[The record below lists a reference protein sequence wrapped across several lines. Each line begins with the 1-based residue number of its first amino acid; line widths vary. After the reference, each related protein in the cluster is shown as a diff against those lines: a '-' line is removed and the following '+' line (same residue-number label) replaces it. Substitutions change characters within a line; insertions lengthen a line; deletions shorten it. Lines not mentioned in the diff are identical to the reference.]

1 MAGSRACYPTHMVE
15 TMRVAH
21 LSDLHL
27 LSLEGVRWLEL
38 ANKRWIGRLNLLA
51 RRSRHHHNHVV
62 EAMIQDI
69 NAQAMDHVVCTGD
82 VTNLGLAAEF
92 RFARRCL
99 EALALGPSGVT
110 VIPGNHDVYVPEAVD
125 HFGSFFGDFCRTDA
139 DWHDGDGTGP
149 VWPMVRVRGPVAVI
163 GLCSSVPTP
172 WFTAYGRIDLG
183 QIERLRGVLASPAL
197 QDKLRIVAI
206 HHPPA
211 GKMARHPT
219 RGLRNWGALVEL
231 LAETGAE
238 LVLHGHEH
246 RDLRHDIAGPHGA
259 RIPVLGIQSGSYH
272 GVRADHTARYRIFD
286 VARAAP
292 APGARPRLVAY
303 HQRVWDPE
311 RAAFVEDT
319 CRGSLPPADGP
330 PETPPETAPEPARD
344 DPA

>member
-1 MAGSRACYPTHMVE
+1 MVE
-15 TMRVAH
+15 TMRIAH

-27 LSLEGVRWLEL
+27 FSMRGVRWLDL

-82 VTNLGLAAEF
+82 VTNLGLATEF
-92 RFARRCL
+92 RFARACL
-99 EALALGPSGVT
+99 EALALGPAGVT
-110 VIPGNHDVYVPEAVD
+110 VIPGNHDVYVQQAVV
-125 HFGSFFGDFCRTDA
+125 HFGSFFGDYCRADP
-139 DWHDGDGTGP
+139 DWHHGETQAGP
-149 VWPMVRVRGPVAVI
+149 VWPVVRVRGPVAII

-172 WFTAYGRIDLG
+172 WFTAYGRIDAG
-183 QIERLRGVLASPAL
+183 QLERLRTALTSPAL
-197 QDKLRIVAI
+197 ADKLRLVAI

-219 RGLRNWGALVEL
+219 RGLRNWEALVDL

-246 RDLRHDIAGPHGA
+246 RDLRHDIAGPGGA

-272 GVRADHTARYRIFD
+272 GVRAEHTARYRIFD
-286 VARAAP
+286 VSLAAP
-292 APGARPRLVAY
+292 APGTRPRLVAY
-303 HQRVWDPE
+303 HQRVWDPD
-311 RAAFVEDT
+311 RCGFVEDA

-330 PETPPETAPEPARD
+330 PEEPPETLSHDPAR
-344 DPA
+344 PPE

>member
-1 MAGSRACYPTHMVE
+1 MVE

-38 ANKRWIGRLNLLA
+38 ANKRWLGGLNLLA

-82 VTNLGLAAEF
+82 LTNLGLATEF
-92 RFARRCL
+92 RFARRCFD
-99 EALALGPSGVT
+99 ALSLGPDGVT
-110 VIPGNHDVYVPEAVD
+110 VIPGNHDAYVHEAVA
-125 HFGSFFGDFCRTDA
+125 HFGSFFGDYCRPDA
-139 DWHDGDGTGP
+139 DWHGDHDGAP
-149 VWPMVRVRGPVAVI
+149 VWPAVRVRGPVAII

-172 WFTAYGRIDLG
+172 WLMAYGRIDVDQL
-183 QIERLRGVLASPAL
+183 ERLRQVLTAPAL

-211 GKMARHPT
+211 GKRARHPT
-219 RGLRNWGALVEL
+219 RGLHGWQALAGL

-246 RDLRHDIAGPHGA
+246 RDLRHDIAGPEGA

-272 GVRADHTARYRIFD
+272 GLHAEHTARYRIFD
-286 VARAAP
+286 ISLSP
-292 APGARPRLVAY
+292 PGPGARPRLIAY
-303 HQRVWDPE
+303 HQRVWDAD
-311 RAAFVEDT
+311 RTSFVEDT
-319 CRGSLPPADGP
+319 CSGSLPPPDGP
-330 PETPPETAPEPARD
+330 PEIPA
-344 DPA
+344 